1 MGACPG
7 EAVREFEAAMQAEAR
22 QHQPDPSLLERLQA
36 SLAARQG
43 AEAAP
48 EDAEALAAIQA
59 RQAAAWAHLRDF
71 VSWVDQGSDVM
82 ARLWDAVPDADSVG
96 LCDLLRMLTNREA
109 GLMGALA
116 LFQRHVE
123 NALGERHGRVAIMDG
138 DAVAG
143 AVERQAASTKWDVDD
158 AWPEVGRAI
167 RKAERLPIGDPED
180 GELEDDTA
188 KTLRLV
194 RDLCGISYLKVGTC
208 EQLGIDPDE
217 YRTKSGYRWVVK
229 LP

>member
-1 MGACPG
+1 MADDV
-7 EAVREFEAAMQAEAR
+7 AEFEAAMLADAR
-22 QHQPDPSLLERLQA
+22 HHQPDPSLLERLQA
-36 SLAARQG
+36 SVAA
-43 AEAAP
+43 AEGEQAAP

-71 VSWVDQGSDVM
+71 VAWVNQGSDVM

-96 LCDLLRMLTNREA
+96 LCDLLRLLTDREA
-109 GLMGALA
+109 GLMGAVA
-116 LFQRHVE
+116 LLQRHVE
-123 NALGERHGRVAIMDG
+123 NTLGERHGRTAIMDG
-138 DAVAG
+138 DDVVAG
-143 AVERQAASTKWDVDD
+143 VVERSAASTRWNVDD

-217 YRTKSGYRWVVK
+217 YRTKSGYRWTVK